1 MTVGNK
7 MHQTLANLEGVLADL
22 KTYALETEDQNAKAQ
37 FSGYVNQLDDIVK
50 GLKGRIGYLES
61 QEPQYRVFARAQ
73 GKKQ

>member
-7 MHQTLANLEGVLADL
+7 MHQALANLEGVLADL

-37 FSGYVNQLDDIVK
+37 FSGYVNQLDDIV
-50 GLKGRIGYLES
+50 IGYLES